1 MLGYSYIPSEETHKK
16 EEFIKSNQ
24 YEPRHFP
31 SPEEIKSRVIF
42 TDYNTIK
49 SDYFGELTIEDFFNK
64 FEKDIKDR
72 KIINCNLDLINNKL
86 TFEVKETKRTYNIL
100 IDEEEYEKIKTGI
113 PSRNTRVLLA
123 LFNLENEL
131 SQKDNE
137 KLKEEN
143 INKRLLSEAKNGNIQ
158 NKRAKDLYIKELK
171 QELKKK
177 YHVLKNT
184 KEESKNNIEN
194 NTNIISRLWNKLIY
208 EFSSLFVFFVTI
220 ISVALS
226 TLVAV
231 GLSYSI
237 DKELYKI
244 PLIMS
249 IFVLSTS
256 PFTLKLANNIGI
268 YIKTLIGE
276 LKKVYNDKKLI
287 KHKIKSLQNMR
298 VPEEITHTNSKD
310 KKENKI
316 KQETINEKIKR
327 LSILISK
334 LSQDNKIKMS
344 EVLLSKIE
352 NYQTRLNE
360 AKDELLVLETEEMIK
375 RNYIIELDK
384 FETEIEL
391 LIEQEKELTELNRT
405 IDFLEKMKAP
415 TNKENS
421 EEKLTELNSTIELL
435 KEMKYL
441 LNNNQKNVSSSKEE
455 SGKLLIKRQN

>member
-1 MLGYSYIPSEETHKK
+1 MLGYSYISNEETHKK

-24 YEPRHFP
+24 YEQRHFP

-100 IDEEEYEKIKTGI
+100 IDEEEYEKKKTGI
-113 PSRNTRVLLA
+113 QNRNTRVLLV
-123 LFNLENEL
+123 LFDLENEL

-137 KLKEEN
+137 KLKEER

-194 NTNIISRLWNKLIY
+194 NTNIISRLWKKCDTGVAERLGI
-208 EFSSLFVFFVTI
+208 FLCSLTSSI
-220 ISVALS
+220 IF
-226 TLVAV
+226 
-231 GLSYSI
+231 GLGYFYSGEI
-237 DKELYKI
+237 GLKM
-244 PLIMS
+244 PLIIILS
-249 IFVLSTS
+249 ISILVGY
-256 PFTLKLANNIGI
+256 PFALKLANNIGI
-268 YIKTLIGE
+268 YIKTLISE

-287 KHKIKSLQNMR
+287 KHKIKTLQNMR

-327 LSILISK
+327 LSILIGS

-360 AKDELLVLETEEMIK
+360 AKT
-375 RNYIIELDK
+375 NY
-384 FETEIEL
+384 
-391 LIEQEKELTELNRT
+391 
-405 IDFLEKMKAP
+405 
-415 TNKENS
+415 
-421 EEKLTELNSTIELL
+421 
-435 KEMKYL
+435 
-441 LNNNQKNVSSSKEE
+441 
-455 SGKLLIKRQN
+455 